1 VAKSSPPA
9 RATLLPGAG
18 MPKAMVTLFAVAAG
32 LAVANIYYVQPLL
45 TAIAAEFRR
54 GSGAASLIV
63 TVTTAGYA
71 AGLVFVVPL
80 ADIVDRRK
88 LIVTLLSIVAVIQAA
103 SAAAPSIEV
112 LTVVSGLVAAS
123 AVVAPIMVAFAA
135 TLAVPAERGGVTGRV
150 MSGVLVGV
158 LLARTDAGLV
168 AQWVGSWRAV
178 YAAAAVLMVVLAV
191 LLHRKLPTAP
201 AGERLGYGGLLRSV
215 VSIVREEP
223 LLRLRCLYGFLSF
236 AGFSAFWATTA
247 FLLAGPPYHYGEAVI
262 GLFGLLGAVGAYA
275 ARVTG
280 KFVDRGREQWSTGAL
295 MLAVLIAWGLMAIDS
310 GGALVPL
317 MAGVIALDLGVQG
330 VQVANLSTIY
340 ALRPE
345 ARSRITMAYTGT
357 YFLGGAVGSAIAGA
371 AYSAGGWLAVCGVGG
386 VFALLALAAWSLHTW
401 VRLLREPSSR
411 RRSLLLHLRRP
422 RAKCASA
429 RVATRADAHH
439 AREWRAWLRG
449 ADDEELR
456 RVRDDVQGLL

>member
-1 VAKSSPPA
+1 MATSSPPA

-18 MPKAMVTLFAVAAG
+18 MPKAMGTLFAVAAG

-45 TAIAAEFRR
+45 TAIAAEFHR

-71 AGLVFVVPL
+71 AGLLLVVPL
-80 ADIVDRRK
+80 ADITDRRK
-88 LIVTLLSIVAVIQAA
+88 LIVALLSVVAVLQAV
-103 SAAAPSIEV
+103 SAAAPSIET
-112 LTVVSGLVAAS
+112 LTVVSAVVAGS

-135 TLAVPAERGGVTGRV
+135 TLAAPAERGGVTGRV

-158 LLARTDAGLV
+158 LLARTGGGLV
-168 AQWVGSWRAV
+168 AQWAGSWRAV

-191 LLHRKLPTAP
+191 LLHRKLPTVP
-201 AGERLGYGGLLRSV
+201 VGDRLGYGKLLRSV
-215 VSIVREEP
+215 VAIVREEP

-247 FLLAGPPYHYGEAVI
+247 FLLAGPPYRYGEGVI
-262 GLFGLLGAVGAYA
+262 GLFGLLGAVGAVA

-280 KFVDRGREQWSTGAL
+280 RFVDRGWERWSTGAL
-295 MLAVLIAWGLMAIDS
+295 MLAVLVSWGLMAIDG

-317 MAGVIALDLGVQG
+317 IIGVVVLDLGVQG
-330 VQVANLSTIY
+330 VQVANLSAIY

-357 YFLGGAVGSAIAGA
+357 YFLGGAVGSGVAGA
-371 AYSAGGWLAVCGVGG
+371 AYAGGGWLAVCLAGG
-386 VFALLALAAWSLHTW
+386 VFAVLALAAWALHAW
-401 VRLLREPSSR
+401 WRSR
-411 RRSLLLHLRRP
+411 
-422 RAKCASA
+422 
-429 RVATRADAHH
+429 
-439 AREWRAWLRG
+439 
-449 ADDEELR
+449 
-456 RVRDDVQGLL
+456 

>member
-1 VAKSSPPA
+1 MATSSPPA

-18 MPKAMVTLFAVAAG
+18 MPKAMGTLFAVAAG

-45 TAIAAEFRR
+45 TAIAAEFHR

-71 AGLVFVVPL
+71 AGLLLVVPL
-80 ADIVDRRK
+80 ADITDRRK
-88 LIVTLLSIVAVIQAA
+88 LIVALLSVVAVLQAV
-103 SAAAPSIEV
+103 SAAAPSIET
-112 LTVVSGLVAAS
+112 LTVVSALVAGS

-135 TLAVPAERGGVTGRV
+135 TLAAPAERGGVTGRV

-158 LLARTDAGLV
+158 LLARTGGGLV
-168 AQWVGSWRAV
+168 AQWAGSWRAV

-191 LLHRKLPTAP
+191 LLHRKLPTVP
-201 AGERLGYGGLLRSV
+201 VGDRLGYGKLLRSV
-215 VSIVREEP
+215 VAIVREEP

-247 FLLAGPPYHYGEAVI
+247 FLLAGPPYHYGEGVI
-262 GLFGLLGAVGAYA
+262 GLFGLLGAVGAFA

-280 KFVDRGREQWSTGAL
+280 RFVDRGWERWSTGAL
-295 MLAVLIAWGLMAIDS
+295 MLAVLVSWGLMAIDG

-317 MAGVIALDLGVQG
+317 IIGVVVLDLGVQG
-330 VQVANLSTIY
+330 VQVANLGTIY

-357 YFLGGAVGSAIAGA
+357 YFLGGAVGSGVAGA
-371 AYSAGGWLAVCGVGG
+371 AYAGGGWLAVCLAGG
-386 VFALLALAAWSLHTW
+386 VFAVLALAAWALHALW
-401 VRLLREPSSR
+401 RSR
-411 RRSLLLHLRRP
+411 
-422 RAKCASA
+422 
-429 RVATRADAHH
+429 
-439 AREWRAWLRG
+439 
-449 ADDEELR
+449 
-456 RVRDDVQGLL
+456 

>member
-1 VAKSSPPA
+1 
-9 RATLLPGAG
+9 
-18 MPKAMVTLFAVAAG
+18 MPKAMVTLFAIAAG

-45 TAIAAEFRR
+45 MAIAAEFRR

-135 TLAVPAERGGVTGRV
+135 TLAVPAERGDVTGRV

-158 LLARTDAGLV
+158 LLARTGGGLV

-191 LLHRKLPTAP
+191 LLHRKLPTVP
-201 AGERLGYGGLLRSV
+201 PVGERLGYGGLLRSV
-215 VSIVREEP
+215 VAIVREES

-247 FLLAGPPYHYGEAVI
+247 FLLAGPPYRYGEAVI

-280 KFVDRGREQWSTGAL
+280 QFVDRGRERWSTGTL
-295 MLAVLIAWGLMAIDS
+295 MLAVLIAWGLMAIDG

-317 MAGVIALDLGVQG
+317 MAGVIVLDLGVQG

-357 YFLGGAVGSAIAGA
+357 YFLGGAVGSAVAGA

-386 VFALLALAAWSLHTW
+386 GFSLLALAAWSLHT
-401 VRLLREPSSR
+401 LC
-411 RRSLLLHLRRP
+411 RP
-422 RAKCASA
+422 R
-429 RVATRADAHH
+429 
-439 AREWRAWLRG
+439 
-449 ADDEELR
+449 
-456 RVRDDVQGLL
+456 

>member
-1 VAKSSPPA
+1 MATSSPPA

-18 MPKAMVTLFAVAAG
+18 MPKAMGTLFAVAAG

-45 TAIAAEFRR
+45 TAIAAEFHR

-71 AGLVFVVPL
+71 AGLLLVVPL
-80 ADIVDRRK
+80 ADITDRRK
-88 LIVTLLSIVAVIQAA
+88 LIVALLSVVAVLQAV
-103 SAAAPSIEV
+103 SAAAPSIET
-112 LTVVSGLVAAS
+112 LTVVSAVVAGS

-135 TLAVPAERGGVTGRV
+135 TLAAPAERGGVTGRV

-158 LLARTDAGLV
+158 LLARTGGGLV
-168 AQWVGSWRAV
+168 AQWAGSWRAV

-191 LLHRKLPTAP
+191 LLHRKLPTVP
-201 AGERLGYGGLLRSV
+201 VGDRLGYGKLLRSV
-215 VSIVREEP
+215 VAIVREEP

-247 FLLAGPPYHYGEAVI
+247 FLLAGPPYRYGEGVI
-262 GLFGLLGAVGAYA
+262 GLFGLLGAVGAVA

-280 KFVDRGREQWSTGAL
+280 RFVDRGWERWSTGAL
-295 MLAVLIAWGLMAIDS
+295 MLAVLVSWGLMAIDG

-317 MAGVIALDLGVQG
+317 IIGVVVLDLGVQG
-330 VQVANLSTIY
+330 VQVANLSAIY

-357 YFLGGAVGSAIAGA
+357 YFLGGAVGSGVAGA
-371 AYSAGGWLAVCGVGG
+371 VYAGGGWLAVCLAGG
-386 VFALLALAAWSLHTW
+386 VFAVLALAAWALHALW
-401 VRLLREPSSR
+401 RSR
-411 RRSLLLHLRRP
+411 
-422 RAKCASA
+422 
-429 RVATRADAHH
+429 
-439 AREWRAWLRG
+439 
-449 ADDEELR
+449 
-456 RVRDDVQGLL
+456 

>member
-1 VAKSSPPA
+1 
-9 RATLLPGAG
+9 

-45 TAIAAEFRR
+45 TAIAAEFHR

-80 ADIVDRRK
+80 ADIADRRK
-88 LIVTLLSIVAVIQAA
+88 LIVVLLSVVAVLQGV
-103 SAAAPSIEV
+103 SAAAPSIAAV
-112 LTVVSGLVAAS
+112 TVVSALVAAS

-135 TLAVPAERGGVTGRV
+135 TLAAPAERGGVTGRV

-158 LLARTDAGLV
+158 LLARTGGGLV
-168 AQWVGSWRAV
+168 AQWAGSWRAV

-191 LLHRKLPTAP
+191 LLHRKLPTVP
-201 AGERLGYGGLLRSV
+201 VGDRLGYGRLLRSV
-215 VSIVREEP
+215 VAIVREEP

-247 FLLAGPPYHYGEAVI
+247 FLLAGPPYHYGEGVI
-262 GLFGLLGAVGAYA
+262 GLFGLLGAVGAIA

-280 KFVDRGREQWSTGAL
+280 RFVDRGWERFSTAGL
-295 MLAVLIAWGLMAIDS
+295 MLAVLVSWGLMAIDG

-317 MAGVIALDLGVQG
+317 MAGVILLDLGVQG

-357 YFLGGAVGSAIAGA
+357 YFLGGAVGSGVAGA
-371 AYSAGGWLAVCGVGG
+371 AYAAGGWLAVCAAGAG
-386 VFALLALAAWSLHTW
+386 FASLALA
-401 VRLLREPSSR
+401 V
-411 RRSLLLHLRRP
+411 
-422 RAKCASA
+422 CASA
-429 RVATRADAHH
+429 ASRRA
-439 AREWRAWLRG
+439 R
-449 ADDEELR
+449 
-456 RVRDDVQGLL
+456 